1 MAEATYS
8 ISSASASLS
17 RGDLQSFLGFSPT
30 GPRRGGAARLGS
42 GQSIYSLSS
51 ASVERDPATLCGL
64 GPTVLSRSVSA
75 ALLRLTIFAMQLR
88 SNDAGPLRGV
98 IPLSLLSV
106 HRDQAPLRLL
116 DYAAI

>member
-8 ISSASASLS
+8 LSSASVSLG

-30 GPRRGGAARLGS
+30 GPRRSGAARLGS
-42 GQSIYSLSS
+42 EQSIYSLVDSFS
-51 ASVERDPATLCGL
+51 QTGPRDAVQP
-64 GPTVLSRSVSA
+64 
-75 ALLRLTIFAMQLR
+75 R